1 MRNYVRN
8 YICMKACTLNGTQ
21 VNAGEIIPHEML
33 VENRIPKLISMGY
46 IQEGPTIVSTTAPV
60 QDEPKKTPIA
70 PSDNTGDKEAAASVP
85 DPIQNEPEQ
94 VEEGEPPASD
104 EKPLKSP
111 PKPSKREATKKK
123 AE

>member
-1 MRNYVRN
+1 
-8 YICMKACTLNGTQ
+8 MKACTLNGTQ

-46 IQEGPTIVSTTAPV
+46 IQEGPTIVSTTAPL
-60 QDEPKKTPIA
+60 QNEPATEPEKTPVA

-85 DPIQNEPEQ
+85 DPIQNELEQ
-94 VEEGEPPASD
+94 AEEGEPPASD